1 MKSEGFAS
9 VTARWHL
16 QPTPPRWPGFPP
28 RAVTLPALHP
38 PPPAPGPTVKR
49 AARQARQAGCP
60 RPPYKHHAREA
71 LPMHA
76 LVFRAHSHIQPCT
89 MRHPTPFSQ
98 LRCFQRARSLPP
110 LQMPAPSL
118 ASKKQRH
125 ARNTR
130 VFAVAR
136 APLYPAEEPS
146 VSSLCQQQASRVQRP
161 RLRAAVQILFSST
174 CELLALPSAQFVVT
188 IGQARLPCISCLVWC
203 VVDKEKNPPAPP
215 TGLDPRPERSCC
227 KSKGFSGAGA
237 LSKVKFTLRANVTH
251 TPQSL
256 HPNLPPLSVCL
267 FVTSRR

>member
-1 MKSEGFAS
+1 MKSEGFVSYTPRTWHPDTRSPPVEKMRGLYSTGICPSKLQSMKSEGFAS

-98 LRCFQRARSLPP
+98 LRRFQQPFFQRARSLPP

-136 APLYPAEEPS
+136 APRRRAKRVVIVPAASKHGAAAASAGCGSNS
-146 VSSLCQQQASRVQRP
+146 VLKHVRV
-161 RLRAAVQILFSST
+161 A
-174 CELLALPSAQFVVT
+174 CSAF
-188 IGQARLPCISCLVWC
+188 R
-203 VVDKEKNPPAPP
+203 
-215 TGLDPRPERSCC
+215 
-227 KSKGFSGAGA
+227 
-237 LSKVKFTLRANVTH
+237 
-251 TPQSL
+251 
-256 HPNLPPLSVCL
+256 SVCCNDWTGK
-267 FVTSRR
+267 TSVHFLLGVVRCR

>member
-16 QPTPPRWPGFPP
+16 CSQPPHAGPVSPLAPSLCPRCI
-28 RAVTLPALHP
+28 P

-98 LRCFQRARSLPP
+98 LRRFQQPFFQRARSLPP

-125 ARNTR
+125 RR
-130 VFAVAR
+130 CAR
-136 APLYPAEEPS
+136 A
-146 VSSLCQQQASRVQRP
+146 QH
-161 RLRAAVQILFSST
+161 
-174 CELLALPSAQFVVT
+174 
-188 IGQARLPCISCLVWC
+188 SCLRRC
-203 VVDKEKNPPAPP
+203 PSSPP
-215 TGLDPRPERSCC
+215 
-227 KSKGFSGAGA
+227 KSQACRHCASSKQAGCSGRGRGSNSVLKHVRVACSA
-237 LSKVKFTLRANVTH
+237 FR
-251 TPQSL
+251 
-256 HPNLPPLSVCL
+256 SVCCNNWTGK
-267 FVTSRR
+267 TSVHFLLGVVRCR

>member
-1 MKSEGFAS
+1 MRGLCSTGICPSKLQSIKSEGFVS
-9 VTARWHL
+9 YTPRTWHPDTRSPSPRAKDEGFVQHRHAPPDSSEYKVRGLL
-16 QPTPPRWPGFPP
+16 QSQHAGTCSQPPPRWPGFPP

-98 LRCFQRARSLPP
+98 LRRFQQPFFQRARSLPP

-136 APLYPAEEPS
+136 APRRRAKRVII
-146 VSSLCQQQASRVQRP
+146 VSAASKQG
-161 RLRAAVQILFSST
+161 AAAAAADRILFSG
-174 CELLALPSAQFVVT
+174 A
-188 IGQARLPCISCLVWC
+188 
-203 VVDKEKNPPAPP
+203 
-215 TGLDPRPERSCC
+215 RSCFLC
-227 KSKGFSGAGA
+227 
-237 LSKVKFTLRANVTH
+237 L
-251 TPQSL
+251 
-256 HPNLPPLSVCL
+256 PLSL
-267 FVTSRR
+267 L

>member
-98 LRCFQRARSLPP
+98 LRRFQQPFFQRARSLPP

-136 APLYPAEEPS
+136 APLYPAEGPN

-161 RLRAAVQILFSST
+161 RLRFKFCS
-174 CELLALPSAQFVVT
+174 
-188 IGQARLPCISCLVWC
+188 QARASCLLC
-203 VVDKEKNPPAPP
+203 
-215 TGLDPRPERSCC
+215 L
-227 KSKGFSGAGA
+227 
-237 LSKVKFTLRANVTH
+237 
-251 TPQSL
+251 
-256 HPNLPPLSVCL
+256 PLSL
-267 FVTSRR
+267 L

>member
-1 MKSEGFAS
+1 
-9 VTARWHL
+9 
-16 QPTPPRWPGFPP
+16 
-28 RAVTLPALHP
+28 
-38 PPPAPGPTVKR
+38 
-49 AARQARQAGCP
+49 
-60 RPPYKHHAREA
+60 
-71 LPMHA
+71 
-76 LVFRAHSHIQPCT
+76 
-89 MRHPTPFSQ
+89 
-98 LRCFQRARSLPP
+98 
-110 LQMPAPSL
+110 MPAPSL

-125 ARNTR
+125 RR
-130 VFAVAR
+130 CAR
-136 APLYPAEEPS
+136 AQHSCLRRCPCSPVPRRRAKRVVIVPA
-146 VSSLCQQQASRVQRP
+146 ASKQG
-161 RLRAAVQILFSST
+161 AAAAAEVQILFSST

>member
-98 LRCFQRARSLPP
+98 LRRFQQPFQRARSLPP

-136 APLYPAEEPS
+136 APLYPAEGPN

-161 RLRAAVQILFSST
+161 RLRFKFCS
-174 CELLALPSAQFVVT
+174 
-188 IGQARLPCISCLVWC
+188 QARASCLLC
-203 VVDKEKNPPAPP
+203 
-215 TGLDPRPERSCC
+215 L
-227 KSKGFSGAGA
+227 
-237 LSKVKFTLRANVTH
+237 
-251 TPQSL
+251 
-256 HPNLPPLSVCL
+256 PLSL
-267 FVTSRR
+267 L

>member
-1 MKSEGFAS
+1 MRGL
-9 VTARWHL
+9 L
-16 QPTPPRWPGFPP
+16 QSQHAGTCSQPPHAGPVSPLAPSLCP
-28 RAVTLPALHP
+28 RCIPH
-38 PPPAPGPTVKR
+38 PPAPRPTVKR

-98 LRCFQRARSLPP
+98 LRRFQQPFFQRARSLPP

-136 APLYPAEEPS
+136 APRRRAKRVVIVPA
-146 VSSLCQQQASRVQRP
+146 ASKQG
-161 RLRAAVQILFSST
+161 AAAAAEVQILFSST

>member
-1 MKSEGFAS
+1 
-9 VTARWHL
+9 
-16 QPTPPRWPGFPP
+16 
-28 RAVTLPALHP
+28 
-38 PPPAPGPTVKR
+38 
-49 AARQARQAGCP
+49 
-60 RPPYKHHAREA
+60 
-71 LPMHA
+71 MHA

-98 LRCFQRARSLPP
+98 LRRFQQPFFQRARSLPP

-136 APLYPAEEPS
+136 APRRRAKRVVIVPA
-146 VSSLCQQQASRVQRP
+146 ASKQGAAAA
-161 RLRAAVQILFSST
+161 AAVQILFSST

-256 HPNLPPLSVCL
+256 HPNLPPLSVCS
-267 FVTSRR
+267 FNVAQIAAHVAAISETSAIARRWQQ